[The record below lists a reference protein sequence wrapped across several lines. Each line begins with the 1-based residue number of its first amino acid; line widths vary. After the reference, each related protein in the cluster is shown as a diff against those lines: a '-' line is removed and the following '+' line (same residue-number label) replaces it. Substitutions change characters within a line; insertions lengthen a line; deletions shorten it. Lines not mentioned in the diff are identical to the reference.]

1 MTARAICGCTPPNL
15 PPPPRDPATI
25 AQDVADA
32 AEHLDAI
39 AHRMFALGGDTGET
53 ETAELDALAVGI
65 GRAACEVRAHQRA
78 RASQS
83 ATGAMP

>member
-1 MTARAICGCTPPNL
+1 MNARAVCGYAPPNL

-25 AQDVADA
+25 AQDLADA

-39 AHRMFALGGDTGET
+39 AHRIFALGDDTGEP

-65 GRAACEVRAHQRA
+65 GRAACELRMHRRAQGGDHA
-78 RASQS
+78 
-83 ATGAMP
+83 

>member
-1 MTARAICGCTPPNL
+1 MTARAYCGCTPLNL

-25 AQDVADA
+25 AQDLADA

-39 AHRMFALGGDTGET
+39 AHRMFALGDDTGES

-65 GRAACEVRAHQRA
+65 GRAACELRMRQHGRD
-78 RASQS
+78 
-83 ATGAMP
+83 GALCHD

>member
-25 AQDVADA
+25 AQDLADA
-32 AEHLDAI
+32 AEHLDVI
-39 AHRMFALGGDTGET
+39 AYRMFMQGDDTGER

-65 GRAACEVRAHQRA
+65 GRAACELRMRQHRKDGV
-78 RASQS
+78 
-83 ATGAMP
+83 PCDD